1 MKDFENVIEKEYI
14 KYNEPMSKHTSMKVG
29 GNADIYIEVTDSKK
43 MQEIISLAKEKN
55 IPITIIGNGSN
66 LLVSDEGI
74 RGLVVKYIANG
85 INIFTDK
92 DELEVKLQ
100 ETNSEINKKENKES
114 SDKNQLINA
123 NKVNVIVE
131 AGAINA
137 VVANSALEHGLSGL
151 EFLAGIPGC
160 IAGAVYMN
168 AGAYGKEIKDVLSYV
183 KYIDIETNEI
193 KTIEIENDTDNDIT
207 NKLNE
212 KQNENQQTLKCKK
225 DDIFSYRN
233 SIFQKMNTVIIEVGL
248 TLVPEDKA
256 KILEQMNEYKEKRM
270 NTQPLD
276 KPSAGSTFKRGED
289 YVAAKLI
296 DEAGLKGYKIGGA
309 EVSTKH
315 AGFIIN
321 SGNATCKD
329 ILELIEYIQK
339 KVENK
344 FNKKLEL
351 EVRIIK

>member
-1 MKDFENVIEKEYI
+1 MKDFENVIEPEHI

-100 ETNSEINKKENKES
+100 ETNSEINKKENKEL
-114 SDKNQLINA
+114 SDRNQIINA

-193 KTIEIENDTDNDIT
+193 KTIEIEN
-207 NKLNE
+207 E
-212 KQNENQQTLKCKK
+212 G
-225 DDIFSYRN
+225 IFSYRN

>member
-1 MKDFENVIEKEYI
+1 MKDFENVIEPEHI

-100 ETNSEINKKENKES
+100 ETNSESNKKENKES

-193 KTIEIENDTDNDIT
+193 KTIEIEN
-207 NKLNE
+207 E
-212 KQNENQQTLKCKK
+212 G
-225 DDIFSYRN
+225 IFSYRN